1 MKSAMTRPSGC
12 ASVSA
17 LPVCLG
23 LAANCDH
30 CALAVA
36 AASRTVRTNKRCRI
50 RGAYAISS
58 PRRCPFSRTLC
69 PRWRNAISHRRCV
82 SSRGTRNVN
91 WLSRRMR
98 EAVSQLNAMRETPM
112 KHRIIQ
118 AVAALF
124 LVLVAAPLFA
134 VQRNAVD
141 EVIRMTRAGV
151 AEDTILDY
159 LEKSDAR
166 VIVTG
171 DDVIAMTDAHV
182 SKAVIKAV
190 VDAADARR
198 SSNRDYRDR
207 SYVSPR
213 VVVGVGA
220 PYYYDPYYYYD
231 PFWYRPSLSLNL
243 GFGFGR
249 YYGYRGGGH
258 FGGGHF
264 GGGSHGGHRGHR

>member
-1 MKSAMTRPSGC
+1 
-12 ASVSA
+12 
-17 LPVCLG
+17 
-23 LAANCDH
+23 
-30 CALAVA
+30 
-36 AASRTVRTNKRCRI
+36 
-50 RGAYAISS
+50 
-58 PRRCPFSRTLC
+58 
-69 PRWRNAISHRRCV
+69 
-82 SSRGTRNVN
+82 
-91 WLSRRMR
+91 
-98 EAVSQLNAMRETPM
+98 M
-112 KHRIIQ
+112 KHRIIH

-159 LEKSDAR
+159 LEKTDAR

-198 SSNRDYRDR
+198 NNRGDYRDR
-207 SYVSPR
+207 GYVSPR
-213 VVVGVGA
+213 VVVTT

-231 PFWYRPSLSLNL
+231 PFWYRPSFSL
-243 GFGFGR
+243 GFSFGG
-249 YYGYRGGGH
+249 YGYRGGHYGGGFRGGH
-258 FGGGHF
+258 GGGH
-264 GGGSHGGHRGHR
+264 GRH